1 MSEKWNHGY
10 PGDEFVLKAIWS
22 VLEDAA
28 KEKGMTLDEACKK
41 AYAGEKPGHL
51 RRAIGLNVKSQR
63 GKVGLSRQ
71 QVSKRSGVSVRR
83 IILVERGAIGS
94 GSPTHWESNPRN
106 LRNPKRRLRRTCLG
120 RAVNSPETFP
130 AC

>member
-1 MSEKWNHGY
+1 MSEKWNQGY

-51 RRAIGLNVKSQR
+51 RRAIGLNVKNQR
-63 GKVGLSRQ
+63 GQVGLSRQ

-83 IILVERGAIGS
+83 ITLIERGAVDAEFLEWVRIAYALGIKPS
-94 GSPTHWESNPRN
+94 KLAESQEAIEKN
-106 LRNPKRRLRRTCLG
+106 LLG
-120 RAVNSPETFP
+120 EKS
-130 AC
+130 